1 MTDVSLTERQRM
13 LLSAVCRDYIVGGE
27 PVSSKL
33 LIRRHGLRWS
43 SATIRQELAVLEA
56 EGLLARPH
64 RSAGCTPTQSGLSR
78 YVADLPPDRDLDAA
92 VRKAVETTLGQMPD
106 PEKGLRAGTCVLAEV
121 SGCLAVTFLG
131 SSVADEIRDVDVVAL
146 AGSRALVVLT
156 LAGEQA
162 RIVPVDVHDDGRA
175 AEPDDLDRLRAQLR
189 QLCRGQTLPQARG
202 RLLTRLHER
211 EARLDHALASAL
223 RIGLLVCREDAM
235 DPLWIEV
242 SGQPVLAK
250 GVAAP
255 GRLAELLSLLEDD
268 QRLAQLLCQLLPE
281 PDPARSLRAEVRVGA
296 QGLLS
301 AETSSPSLGLSLV
314 GCRLPAPSGGSK
326 KGHEHGAVVL
336 LGPDRMDYAAVIPL
350 VEYAARALAARVGA

>member
-1 MTDVSLTERQRM
+1 MSDVSLSDRQCL

-27 PVSSKL
+27 PVASKS
-33 LIRRHGLRWS
+33 LIKRHGLRWS

-56 EGLLARPH
+56 EGLLSRPH
-64 RSAGCTPTQSGLSR
+64 RSAGCTPTQAGLSR
-78 YVADLPPDRDLDAA
+78 YVADLPADRDLDAA
-92 VRKAVETTLGQMPD
+92 VRKAVEATLGQMPD

-156 LAGEQA
+156 LAGQQA
-162 RIVPVDVHDDGRA
+162 RIVPVDVYDDGRA
-175 AEPDDLDRLRAQLR
+175 VEAGELDELRAQLR
-189 QLCRGQTLPQARG
+189 QLCRGHSLPQART
-202 RLLTRLHER
+202 RLLARLHER
-211 EARLDHALASAL
+211 EAKLDHALAGAL

-281 PDPARSLRAEVRVGA
+281 PNPATSLRAEVRVGA
-296 QGLLS
+296 QGLLTAQEPAS
-301 AETSSPSLGLSLV
+301 SLGLSLV
-314 GCRLPAPSGGSK
+314 GCRVPAGSGGVAT
-326 KGHEHGAVVL
+326 GHEHGAVVL
-336 LGPDRMDYAAVIPL
+336 LGPDRMDYATIIPL